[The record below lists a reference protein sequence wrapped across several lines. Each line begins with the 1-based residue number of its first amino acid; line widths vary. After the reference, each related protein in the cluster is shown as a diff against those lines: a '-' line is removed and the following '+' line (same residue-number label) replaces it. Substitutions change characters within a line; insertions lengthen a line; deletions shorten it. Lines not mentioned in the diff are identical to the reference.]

1 MNLASRTELLYELNN
16 VLTLL
21 LPLLTEEELVDIQI
35 AITKEYHNLHIKKG
49 DHHEG

>member
-21 LPLLTEEELVDIQI
+21 LPLLTEEELIDIQI
-35 AITKEYHNLHIKKG
+35 AMTKEYHNLHNQKG
-49 DHHEG
+49 EHHEN